1 MRTGVTSIRHSQRLQ
16 WGQALAFDETLA
28 RRGAHDRFAP
38 IATTAIVAV
47 AAMLPFALS
56 GGVAGQEILQP
67 MAVAIVGG
75 VIVSA
80 LLNLFVVPALF
91 LGFGSTAAPDV
102 TTHEL
107 ITLPEVETVSES

>member
-1 MRTGVTSIRHSQRLQ
+1 
-16 WGQALAFDETLA
+16 
-28 RRGAHDRFAP
+28 
-38 IATTAIVAV
+38 
-47 AAMLPFALS
+47 MLPFALS
-56 GGVAGQEILQP
+56 GGSAGQEILQP

-91 LGFGSTAAPDV
+91 LGFGATAAPDA

-107 ITLPEVETVSES
+107 ITLPEIETVSES